1 MDVVHDNQPLDVVK
15 YITTQLSQ
23 DLLNLIAVRD
33 ELAKRQGAMSAVEDA
48 SNLRT
53 AAAAALESAKTD
65 SAEMLAL
72 AREELAMA
80 KVKSSA
86 LNALELELN
95 ARETAFDDA
104 SAQIVKNQDLTAR
117 SLESREISATERE
130 TRLEAA
136 EAALASAQ
144 KTLAARIAVF
154 QEKVAAL
161 TA

>member
-72 AREELAMA
+72 GRAELAMA

-86 LNALELELN
+86 LNARELELN

-104 SAQIVKNQDLTAR
+104 SAQIVNNQDLTAR

-130 TRLEAA
+130 TRLEAN

>member
-48 SNLRT
+48 NNLRT
-53 AAAAALESAKTD
+53 AAAAALESAKAD

-72 AREELAMA
+72 ASKESAMA
-80 KVKSSA
+80 KLKSSA
-86 LNALELELN
+86 LNARELELN
-95 ARETAFDDA
+95 ARETAFDNA
-104 SAQIVKNQDLTAR
+104 SAQIVNNQDLTAR

-130 TRLEAA
+130 TQLEAA

-144 KTLAARIAVF
+144 KTLAARVAVF

>member
-72 AREELAMA
+72 ARAELAMA

-86 LNALELELN
+86 LNAQELELN

-104 SAQIVKNQDLTAR
+104 SAQTANNQDLTAR
-117 SLESREISATERE
+117 LLVSREISATERE
-130 TRLEAA
+130 TRLEAG